1 MHERITV
8 IDIGSGSMKASV
20 FGCSD
25 NQLQTLSSLSCGI
38 RLCNNIGCNIS
49 SRKARLTN
57 GFIEKTIELSEKNQS
72 NKIIAVATQAA
83 RMANNFRQ
91 LQQQIATRFGIEI
104 VAISGEDEAKLFALT
119 INHTLGID
127 KFLSFDMGC
136 GSIEFAEF
144 DKKILNAW
152 SLPISPLELRDM
164 NDQSHIESHINELLS
179 KVILDNQSKHVYPVI
194 GNGGILH
201 VAKTLLHRQDE
212 MTLPYDALDKL
223 YHVLIKKSEK
233 EKLAMGVPRTRVD
246 IIQYSILILLKI
258 MQYMDTNE
266 IAVTNGNLRTGLA
279 LKYFKRF

>member
-25 NQLQTLSSLSCGI
+25 NQIQTLSSLSCGI

-49 SRKARLTN
+49 SCKARLASK
-57 GFIEKTIELSEKNQS
+57 FIEKTIELSEKNQS

-83 RMANNFRQ
+83 RMAKNFRQ
-91 LQQQIATRFGIEI
+91 LQQQIATRFGIQL

-136 GSIEFAEF
+136 GSIDFAEF

-152 SLPISPLELRDM
+152 SLPISPLELRNM
-164 NDQSHIESHINELLS
+164 TNQAQIESHIDDLLS
-179 KVILDNQSKHVYPVI
+179 NIVLNNKSTDYYPII
-194 GNGGILH
+194 GNGGILN
-201 VAKTLLHRQDE
+201 VAKTLLNRQDN
-212 MTLPYDALDKL
+212 MTLSHDSLEKL
-223 YHVLIKKSEK
+223 YHILIKKSDK
-233 EKLAMGVPRTRVD
+233 EKLKMGVPRTRVD
-246 IIQYSILILLKI
+246 IIQYSIMILLKI
-258 MQYMDTNE
+258 MKYMDTNE
-266 IAVTNGNLRTGLA
+266 IALANGNLRTGLA